1 MAVKKLN
8 FEQSLSRLEEIVD
21 RLEGGELALSDSM
34 KLFEEGAGLVAACTK
49 MLDDAEQKVS
59 VLKITE
65 NGKAVEQPFEPE
77 DRYD

>member
-21 RLEGGELALSDSM
+21 KLEGGELALSDSM
-34 KLFEEGAGLVAACTK
+34 KLFEEGAGLVVACTK

-59 VLKITE
+59 VLKITKS
-65 NGKAVEQPFEPE
+65 GKAVEQPFEPE

>member
-1 MAVKKLN
+1 
-8 FEQSLSRLEEIVD
+8 
-21 RLEGGELALSDSM
+21 M

>member
-21 RLEGGELALSDSM
+21 KLEGGELALSDSM
-34 KLFEEGAGLVAACTK
+34 KLFEEGAGLVTACTK

-65 NGKAVEQPFEPE
+65 SGKAVEQPFESE